1 MIKSIYFKLLKI
13 IQINMTE
20 TSNHTV
26 SKSSMFDNVSPKL
39 TFIMGIV
46 VGVAVLSLIGFGLAL
61 YASMSG
67 GASFFKG
74 GSDNKVVV
82 NSNPN
87 DQAAPQPKGKVDI
100 ALKDS
105 DYIRGDVNAKVT
117 LITYS
122 DLECP
127 YCQRFH
133 PDLLKI
139 LNDFPGQV
147 KAVFRHFPLSFHAN
161 AQKEAEAAECV
172 GKLGGAE
179 KYWNFID
186 TIFEKTTSNG
196 TGIALADL
204 PKYAKEVGVNESQ
217 FKTCLNNGDMSAKV
231 QTDLQEASQ
240 YGVQGTP
247 TTFVNG
253 EVVEGAV
260 PYEQLKAV
268 VEQALAK

>member
-1 MIKSIYFKLLKI
+1 
-13 IQINMTE
+13 MTD
-20 TSNHTV
+20 TQNTPV
-26 SKSSMFDNVSPKL
+26 VKTSMFDNVSPKL

-46 VGVAVLSLIGFGLAL
+46 VGVAVVSLLGFGLAL

-67 GASFFKG
+67 GQSLFKLNSG
-74 GSDNKVVV
+74 NGNKAVVEQKAD
-82 NSNPN
+82 

-105 DYIRGDVNAKVT
+105 DYIRGDINAPVT
-117 LITYS
+117 VITYT

-133 PDLLKI
+133 PNLLKV
-139 LNDFPGQV
+139 LNDFAGKV
-147 KAVFRHFPLSFHAN
+147 KVAVRHFPLSFHAN

-204 PKYAKEVGVNESQ
+204 PKLAKGAGVNESQ
-217 FKTCLNNGDMSAKV
+217 FKTCLNNNEMAEKV
-231 QTDLQEASQ
+231 QNDLKEGSQ
-240 YGVQGTP
+240 YGVAGTP
-247 TTFVNG
+247 TSFVNG

-268 VEQALAK
+268 VEQALTK